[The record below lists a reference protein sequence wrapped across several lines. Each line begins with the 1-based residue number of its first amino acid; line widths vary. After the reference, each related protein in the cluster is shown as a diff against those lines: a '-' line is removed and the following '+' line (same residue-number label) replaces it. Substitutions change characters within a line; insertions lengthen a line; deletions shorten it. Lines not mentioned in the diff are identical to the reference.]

1 MKPKSG
7 SERKTTKN
15 STVEKSHLISMA
27 ANFEEQ
33 RHELLMAQERCA
45 KFEEEAAIAQAE
57 AAQAQAEV
65 QMLKNQL
72 ELLNQAVR
80 ELQGRSRGPEK
91 TVELTQVSV
100 STNNRYECLELEEVN
115 MSEQERPLKRIRH
128 EKENIFLKPIKGD
141 DKEAK
146 PAALAKKAREKE
158 KNKAVKKDNE
168 KGKVE
173 ETMTRTS
180 NGIIK
185 VKDLNAKVVVKKLN
199 EEGLQYKL
207 RGSGMKEET
216 TIICQAADK
225 AKIMNILAEND
236 QRGHAFLTKEEKFS
250 IKVLKGMNYS
260 YDAIDIYE
268 DLVNKGIPSGHFRVD
283 RFVTGSAM
291 RNKITL
297 PHFVV
302 KAENDEIMEKIIELP
317 AICYMRP
324 RWEEM
329 KRKGITRCFNCF
341 EAGHSK
347 RGGCL
352 NKWRCKKCGSTEEE
366 HQCQIVKRAPGVDEK
381 GNKIN
386 EYEDFYCYKCNKKGH
401 SPAWPRCPVNMR
413 EEEEIM
419 RKIET
424 KKEKERQRVTQ
435 KYIPAPTPIMNPW
448 EPKPISRANK
458 VNIRAE
464 IERLMGKTYEQLE
477 EEAENFIARYE
488 KLRTDEEKRRELM
501 LFFLEMK
508 GWQA

>member
-1 MKPKSG
+1 
-7 SERKTTKN
+7 
-15 STVEKSHLISMA
+15 
-27 ANFEEQ
+27 
-33 RHELLMAQERCA
+33 
-45 KFEEEAAIAQAE
+45 
-57 AAQAQAEV
+57 
-65 QMLKNQL
+65 
-72 ELLNQAVR
+72 
-80 ELQGRSRGPEK
+80 
-91 TVELTQVSV
+91 
-100 STNNRYECLELEEVN
+100 
-115 MSEQERPLKRIRH
+115 
-128 EKENIFLKPIKGD
+128 
-141 DKEAK
+141 
-146 PAALAKKAREKE
+146 
-158 KNKAVKKDNE
+158 
-168 KGKVE
+168 
-173 ETMTRTS
+173 
-180 NGIIK
+180 
-185 VKDLNAKVVVKKLN
+185 
-199 EEGLQYKL
+199 
-207 RGSGMKEET
+207 
-216 TIICQAADK
+216 
-225 AKIMNILAEND
+225 
-236 QRGHAFLTKEEKFS
+236 
-250 IKVLKGMNYS
+250 
-260 YDAIDIYE
+260 
-268 DLVNKGIPSGHFRVD
+268 
-283 RFVTGSAM
+283 
-291 RNKITL
+291 
-297 PHFVV
+297 
-302 KAENDEIMEKIIELP
+302 
-317 AICYMRP
+317 
-324 RWEEM
+324 M